1 MGQRR
6 YVLLFLWM
14 AAQGGGVVPGKT
26 LANAARRL
34 RVTCA
39 PRTDACNIAVLAFV
53 PCEQDSVCE
62 DMLCHLCLVAD
73 EKTEI

>member
-1 MGQRR
+1 MPRAVVLVASARILRACSRSTCIAAWQAGQRR

-39 PRTDACNIAVLAFV
+39 SAL
-53 PCEQDSVCE
+53 
-62 DMLCHLCLVAD
+62 LCMYLLTA
-73 EKTEI
+73 